1 LPSRIDV
8 RIARKSKPRSV
19 LPNKRPEKLTVCREL
34 LAAEIAE
41 LSASPLA
48 RRAIDLARL
57 DRAIKNWPTGDWH
70 TEKIVG
76 EYHFALSRG
85 VAADSRPL
93 LAQRTTI
100 MTGIRELPTAVE
112 RISRVRRR
120 VSPRA

>member
-34 LAAEIAE
+34 LAAEIAV

-57 DRAIKNWPTGDWH
+57 DRAIKNLPTGDWH

-76 EYHFALSRG
+76 EYHFALTRG
-85 VAADSRPL
+85 VAGARFL
-93 LAQRTTI
+93 RW
-100 MTGIRELPTAVE
+100 VE
-112 RISRVRRR
+112 AANR
-120 VSPRA
+120 